1 MQIINMSKTKLN
13 SLEPLVLPKNVTST
27 ECELF
32 KYPYY
37 GKEKL
42 LKKLHRTDGI
52 IFANKLYT
60 IEALNANKDSMPSNF
75 ILPESLVS
83 INKKIEA
90 FTMKYI
96 KGINLSVILNNPD
109 ITYEEKIHYL
119 KSIGRILEQMQNIR
133 KYTNL
138 NNFYLG
144 DIHEDNFLVE
154 RDKQEVYIVDLD
166 SCKIA
171 GNKSFPGRYLTNSS
185 LIKYNNTKYQTLS
198 QTDDLADYKIDENTD
213 IYCYIIMIL
222 NYLYDG
228 RVDRLS
234 LDKFYDFINYLED
247 IKVNIE
253 LIECFNKIVVG
264 GNNINPCNYL
274 DTLTPKQVAGARRL
288 YKKK

>member
-13 SLEPLVLPKNVTST
+13 SLEPLILPKNVTST

-37 GKEKL
+37 DKEKL

-75 ILPESLVS
+75 VLPESLVS

-144 DIHEDNFLVE
+144 DIHEDNFLVK
-154 RDKQEVYIVDLD
+154 RDKQEIYIVVLD

>member
-13 SLEPLVLPKNVTST
+13 SLEPLILPKNVTST

-60 IEALNANKDSMPSNF
+60 IEALNANKESMPSNF

>member
-13 SLEPLVLPKNVTST
+13 SLEPLILPKNVTST

-75 ILPESLVS
+75 VLPESLVS

-144 DIHEDNFLVE
+144 DIHEDNFLVK
-154 RDKQEVYIVDLD
+154 RDKQEIYIVVLD

-228 RVDRLS
+228 RVYRLS

>member
-13 SLEPLVLPKNVTST
+13 SLEPLILPKNVTST

-75 ILPESLVS
+75 VLPESLVS

-154 RDKQEVYIVDLD
+154 RDKQEIYIVDLD

-234 LDKFYDFINYLED
+234 LDKFYDFINSLED

>member
-13 SLEPLVLPKNVTST
+13 SLEPLILPKNVTST

-75 ILPESLVS
+75 VLPESLVS

-119 KSIGRILEQMQNIR
+119 KSIGRILEQMQSFR

-154 RDKQEVYIVDLD
+154 RDKQEIYIVDLD

>member
-13 SLEPLVLPKNVTST
+13 SLEPLILPKNVTST

-75 ILPESLVS
+75 VLPESLVS

-138 NNFYLG
+138 NNFCLG

-154 RDKQEVYIVDLD
+154 RDKQEIYIVDLD

>member
-274 DTLTPKQVAGARRL
+274 DTLTP
-288 YKKK
+288 

>member
-13 SLEPLVLPKNVTST
+13 SLEPLILPKNVTST

-37 GKEKL
+37 DKEKL

-75 ILPESLVS
+75 VLPESLVS

-154 RDKQEVYIVDLD
+154 RDKQEIYIVDLD

>member
-144 DIHEDNFLVE
+144 DIHEDIFLVE

>member
-13 SLEPLVLPKNVTST
+13 SLEPLILPKNVTST

-75 ILPESLVS
+75 VLPESLVS

-154 RDKQEVYIVDLD
+154 RDKQEIYIVDLD

-185 LIKYNNTKYQTLS
+185 LIKYNSTKYQTLS

-253 LIECFNKIVVG
+253 LIECFNKLVVG

>member
-13 SLEPLVLPKNVTST
+13 SLEPLILPKNVTST

-75 ILPESLVS
+75 VLPESLVS

-133 KYTNL
+133 KYTDL

-144 DIHEDNFLVE
+144 NIHEDNFLVE

-185 LIKYNNTKYQTLS
+185 LIKYNSTKYQTLS

>member
-13 SLEPLVLPKNVTST
+13 SLEPLILPKNVTST

-185 LIKYNNTKYQTLS
+185 LIKYNNTKYQTLL

>member
-13 SLEPLVLPKNVTST
+13 SLEPLILPKNVTST

-75 ILPESLVS
+75 VLPESLVS

-154 RDKQEVYIVDLD
+154 RDKQEIYIVDLD
-166 SCKIA
+166 CCKIA

>member
-13 SLEPLVLPKNVTST
+13 SLEPLILPKNVTST

-37 GKEKL
+37 GKEIL

-75 ILPESLVS
+75 VLPESLVS

-138 NNFYLG
+138 NKFYLG